1 MLNGFLI
8 LLLCQLVGEVLV
20 LASGIPVP
28 GPVMGMVVLLL
39 VIVIRGKT
47 PESVRLVAE
56 GLLKHLALLYVP
68 AGVGLMVHL
77 ELITQSWAVI
87 LLALFVSTLI
97 TLVVTLWVL
106 KRFAGQLPHK
116 DS

>member
-39 VIVIRGKT
+39 VIVIR
-47 PESVRLVAE
+47 A
-56 GLLKHLALLYVP
+56 
-68 AGVGLMVHL
+68 
-77 ELITQSWAVI
+77 
-87 LLALFVSTLI
+87 
-97 TLVVTLWVL
+97 
-106 KRFAGQLPHK
+106 KRPKVCVWWQRVC
-116 DS
+116 